1 MTRNFKDYSYD
12 GNPHCYICGY
22 TFYMIPYDPK
32 DTSLRKYDGAVF
44 HNAEDVEDLHLFRR
58 KAWWAVHRM
67 ILCNQKEHTCHISG
81 VAVCTILS
89 APLNEGHGLVSRPW
103 RQRQIERVV
112 EPRFHDYYGEP
123 RRCWKWVGY
132 RVHARCWELLSY
144 HELGATAEKNLA
156 IVLAALRQRFKMG
169 YLRKTDIPEMTAE
182 DPVRTKCVS
191 EAIGVALEQADRRK
205 LKSKRRQSVRKS
217 VRQIGTCNLP
227 VEILY
232 MIANYLPSQAIA
244 NMEKAWGF
252 RFGNTFWYSRIPT
265 KIFHEVEDVAD
276 EDLDWQRLCLKLERR
291 LEKSEALNTRRYLL
305 ECLDEIL
312 SIVKT
317 LGDS

>member
-22 TFYMIPYDPK
+22 TFHMVPYDWRRDPK
-32 DTSLRKYDGAVF
+32 ATSLRKCDGVVL

-67 ILCNQKEHTCHISG
+67 N
-81 VAVCTILS
+81 
-89 APLNEGHGLVSRPW
+89 
-103 RQRQIERVV
+103 
-112 EPRFHDYYGEP
+112 
-123 RRCWKWVGY
+123 
-132 RVHARCWELLSY
+132 
-144 HELGATAEKNLA
+144 
-156 IVLAALRQRFKMG
+156 
-169 YLRKTDIPEMTAE
+169 
-182 DPVRTKCVS
+182 PVRTKCVS
-191 EAIGVALEQADRRK
+191 EANGMALEQADRRK
-205 LKSKRRQSVRKS
+205 LKSKRCQSVRKS
-217 VRQIGTCNLP
+217 VRQAGTCKPP

-232 MIANYLPSQAIA
+232 MIANCLPSQAIA

-265 KIFHEVEDVAD
+265 KVFHEVEDVAD

-291 LEKSEALNTRRYLL
+291 LEKSGALNTRRYLL
-305 ECLDEIL
+305 KCLDEIL
-312 SIVKT
+312 RIVKT

>member
-1 MTRNFKDYSYD
+1 MAWSRARRGKDKLNALW
-12 GNPHCYICGY
+12 NPDFTTIMESH
-22 TFYMIPYDPK
+22 
-32 DTSLRKYDGAVF
+32 
-44 HNAEDVEDLHLFRR
+44 
-58 KAWWAVHRM
+58 
-67 ILCNQKEHTCHISG
+67 G
-81 VAVCTILS
+81 VAGS
-89 APLNEGHGLVSRPW
+89 
-103 RQRQIERVV
+103 
-112 EPRFHDYYGEP
+112 
-123 RRCWKWVGY
+123 
-132 RVHARCWELLSY
+132 
-144 HELGATAEKNLA
+144 ATAEKNLA
-156 IVLAALRQRFKMG
+156 IVLATLRQRFKMG

-205 LKSKRRQSVRKS
+205 LKSKRRQSVRKR
-217 VRQIGTCNLP
+217 VRQVGACNLS

-265 KIFHEVEDVAD
+265 KIFHEVEDVAE